1 MGVILYSETS
11 DHCAATGLS
20 NLPTIGGILTTTDTM
35 TASSLAKLALN
46 QASTGTASIL
56 PDLNSYTNSSSGGW
70 NGSSSLGQS
79 PTTAVAMII
88 LYSITGVITALFVV
102 IIVTGAIRAH
112 RHPERYGPRNIVGRG
127 RQSRA
132 KGVARAMLETLPL
145 CAGVN
150 VLAARRVFGEE
161 IPVESCLKFFQ
172 DYREAIRHTFIVHSV
187 LFWASSFVMLF
198 LLLLRPVVDG
208 NTRHRDADV
217 DTEHQNTKRN
227 TNKGIRAWGRWWAWT
242 ILAIFS
248 LQLVLF
254 ILIFHHFVPEQ
265 VLRKE
270 AGGQLDE
277 GKMTFGQILTIFMW
291 ASVLVDV
298 ASKDRAGTRMS

>member
-1 MGVILYSETS
+1 MGTRLGETS
-11 DHCAATGLS
+11 LPLFQTAAILGLS
-20 NLPTIGGILTTTDTM
+20 WNVASVYLL
-35 TASSLAKLALN
+35 ASS
-46 QASTGTASIL
+46 
-56 PDLNSYTNSSSGGW
+56 PRTNHSAEATWLTS
-70 NGSSSLGQS
+70 SSSL
-79 PTTAVAMII
+79 
-88 LYSITGVITALFVV
+88 SIGFGALHTRWTHKRPEWTWLVVFFV
-102 IIVTGAIRAH
+102 
-112 RHPERYGPRNIVGRG
+112 
-127 RQSRA
+127 SF
-132 KGVARAMLETLPL
+132 PL